1 MTPAAKLLAQD
12 ARRRFAALVRHA
24 DTPIDPGR
32 AALLIAAEEA
42 PRVCV
47 AHYLALLDEMGT
59 QARTRIDRHLGSPIA
74 ALNQYLF
81 EDLGFAGNRHH
92 YYDPHNSLLHY
103 VLERRTGIP
112 ITLSIVYMEV
122 GRRAGI
128 PVEGVGLPGHFIV
141 RARPD
146 AGDAILV
153 DPFNGQIID
162 EETCQQRLDMNY
174 GGQVPL
180 GEEHLRATPTRD
192 ILVRLLRNLKAI
204 YAQAQLF
211 GRALAVVERILLLSP
226 QAPDEH
232 RDRGLLLA
240 QRKRLPEAI
249 LELQT
254 YLRLAEQSTDG
265 DRVREELKK
274 LQIELAMLN

>member
-12 ARRRFAALVRHA
+12 ARRRFAALVTRPRA
-24 DTPIDPGR
+24 PIDLGR

-42 PRVCV
+42 PPVCV
-47 AHYLALLDEMGT
+47 ARYLSLLDEMGA
-59 QARTRIDRHLGSPIA
+59 QARTRIDQNQDSPVA
-74 ALNQYLF
+74 TLNQYLF
-81 EDLGFAGNRHH
+81 EELGFAGNRHH

-112 ITLSIVYMEV
+112 ITLSVVYMEV

-141 RARPD
+141 RA
-146 AGDAILV
+146 GDAVLV
-153 DPFNGQIID
+153 DPFNGRIID
-162 EETCQQRLDMNY
+162 EDTCQQRLDMNY

-180 GEEHLRATPTRD
+180 GEEHLRATPARD
-192 ILVRLLRNLKAI
+192 ILVRLLRNLKTI

-226 QAPDEH
+226 QTPDEH
-232 RDRGLLLA
+232 RDRGILLA
-240 QRKRLPEAI
+240 QQKRLPEAI
-249 LELQT
+249 LELQN
-254 YLRLAEQSTDG
+254 YLRLAEQSPDG

-274 LQIELAMLN
+274 LQIQLAMLN